1 MRMSDTLMQVEL
13 VAADRL
19 VWSGE
24 AKMVIAR
31 TTEGDVGV
39 LPIHAPM
46 LSLMVDGIVD
56 VKTADDETWIAAVD
70 AGFLSVAGNRI
81 SILAEHA
88 EMAHDIDLEKASHD
102 LERARE
108 TGENGD
114 AAEDNAEEK
123 AARAW
128 AEARVRA
135 AEKRS

>member
-1 MRMSDTLMQVEL
+1 MSDAVMRVEL

-24 AKMVIAR
+24 ATQVIAR

-39 LPIHAPM
+39 LPNHAPM
-46 LSLMVDGIVD
+46 LSLMVDGVVD
-56 VKTADDETWIAAVD
+56 VTTADGETWIAAVD

-88 EMAHDIDLEKASHD
+88 EMAHDIDLERARQD
-102 LERARE
+102 LERAQE
-108 TGENGD
+108 AGENSDD
-114 AAEDNAEEK
+114 AAEA

-128 AEARVRA
+128 AQARIRA
-135 AEKRS
+135 AENHS